1 MSLENTSAPYMGFQE
16 ELEKEL
22 EATKQDRRLELELR
36 QRLES
41 EIVKM
46 EKHNRLL
53 NNELKEV
60 ALDKVEIHQ
69 QRLETSILRMKAEE
83 EHSNAILERTTA
95 QRERERAHQELEE
108 AWILRKQTEE
118 LLSKIHVRGAESAKD
133 VHSAD
138 QQKASNGATPTEYG
152 STLYVR
158 LADGIQTTGKQ
169 NSPFM
174 YVVTI
179 MLPIRRVQYGISD

>member
-1 MSLENTSAPYMGFQE
+1 MSFENTSAPYMSFQE

-41 EIVKM
+41 EIAKL

-69 QRLETSILRMKAEE
+69 QRLEASILRMKAEE

-108 AWILRKQTEE
+108 ASILRKQTEE
-118 LLSKIHVRGAESAKD
+118 LLCKIHVRGAESAKD
-133 VHSAD
+133 VHCAD
-138 QQKASNGATPTEYG
+138 QQKASNGATPPEYG
-152 STLYVR
+152 SNRYVR
-158 LADGIQTTGKQ
+158 LADGIHTTGKE
-169 NSPFM
+169 N
-174 YVVTI
+174 I
-179 MLPIRRVQYGISD
+179 L